1 MSWQQ
6 IVCQTSLT
14 FQDIIVETLEAADA
28 VSITWQDAKDDPIL
42 EPRPGEMRLWDAL
55 VITALYE
62 EETDLT
68 ALLLTL
74 ETQKAA
80 WNIQSLKV
88 ETVEDQVWERA
99 WMDSFQPMCFGKRLW
114 IYPSWH
120 EIPNDDSVKLLLD
133 PGLAFGTGTHPTTAL
148 CLEWLDGQDLKGK
161 EVLDFGCGSGILAI
175 AALKLGAKHAV
186 GTDIDP
192 QALQATHD
200 NAERNS
206 IDLAQLY
213 TCYPDALPAQTYDI
227 VMANILAGP
236 LVELASTLLAAL
248 RPGGQLVL
256 SGILAEQ
263 AQTIADTYKPALAMI
278 DITQKEDWIR
288 VTGTLR

>member
-6 IVCQTSLT
+6 IVCQTSLH
-14 FQDIIVETLEAADA
+14 FQDIIVETMEAADA
-28 VSITWQDAKDDPIL
+28 VSITWQDAEDDPIL

-74 ETQKAA
+74 EAQKAA

-120 EIPNDDSVKLLLD
+120 EIPDDDSVKLLLD

-148 CLEWLDGQDLKGK
+148 CLEWLDGQELNGK
-161 EVLDFGCGSGILAI
+161 AVLDFGCGSGILAI
-175 AALKLGAKHAV
+175 AALKLGARHAV

-200 NAERNS
+200 NAERNA
-206 IDLAQLY
+206 IDMAQLH
-213 TCYPDALPAQTYDI
+213 TCYPEALPTQTYDI

-236 LVELASTLLAAL
+236 LVELAPTLLAAL
-248 RPGGQLVL
+248 RPRGQLVL

-263 AQTIADTYKPALAMI
+263 AQAIADTYKPALATL
-278 DITQKEDWIR
+278 DVTQKEDWIR